1 MRRPLC
7 KEEGFLWSSQHS
19 QPGIM
24 LVSHLHPNI
33 KGQKEGVGGKSD
45 CTAGQTDGF
54 EKRMQPLSP
63 GVLVCEVVVA

>member
-33 KGQKEGVGGKSD
+33 KGQKEGVGERV
-45 CTAGQTDGF
+45 T
-54 EKRMQPLSP
+54 
-63 GVLVCEVVVA
+63 VLLAKQMALRKGCSL